1 MLKPLRVLGALVAAV
16 AATPLLVS
24 PAAAAPTQIEPTR
37 LERGPDPATPRIAGG
52 AVVDGDR
59 RVDVPG
65 RSAYLLGRSG
75 GGYVVVSLVGETWTT
90 TRVGA
95 GRPLTLVEGPTP
107 EQVTLADD
115 GGTVAVTRFLR
126 ERTSV
131 EVLEAGTG
139 DRVRRGVFAGY
150 PRVLDVQG
158 ARVVVGGPDGGRLW
172 NVRTDRRTLLDS
184 GHVYAADISSDRLA
198 SFDKDP
204 YDGGCTQ
211 VSQLLAPRD
220 LLWASC
226 REAVRAFSP
235 DGRRIVTQPK
245 LTDGIGASRL
255 WERTVQGRP
264 LASYTV
270 GSHFG
275 LVAWEDSTTLLLDAY
290 GARRGATVR
299 CSEGD
304 CERASAL
311 RPNPVG

>member
-16 AATPLLVS
+16 AAAPLLVS
-24 PAAAAPTQIEPTR
+24 PAAAAGPVEIEPAR
-37 LERGPDPATPRIAGG
+37 LSRGADPATPRIAGG

-65 RSAYLLGRSG
+65 RSAYLLGRSD
-75 GGYVVVSLVGETWTT
+75 GGYVVVSLVDGTWTT

-95 GRPLTLVEGPTP
+95 GRPVTLVEGPTP

-126 ERTSV
+126 GRTSV
-131 EVLEAGTG
+131 EVLRASNA

-158 ARVVVGGPDGGRLW
+158 SRVVVGGPDGGRLW
-172 NVRTDRRTLLDS
+172 NVRTDRRTLLGT
-184 GHVYAADISSDRLA
+184 GHVYAADIGSDRLA
-198 SFDKDP
+198 SFDEDP

-211 VSQLLAPRD
+211 VSRLSSPRD
-220 LLWASC
+220 LLWRSC
-226 REAVRAFSP
+226 REAVRSFSP
-235 DGRRIVTQPK
+235 DGRRVVTQPK

-255 WERTVQGRP
+255 WERTVQGRL
-264 LASYTV
+264 LASYTAE
-270 GSHFG
+270 SHFG
-275 LVAWEDSTTLLLDAY
+275 LVTWEDSTTLLLDAY
-290 GARRGATVR
+290 AAQRGATVR

-311 RPNPVG
+311 EPNPV